1 MLIVFVL
8 YLKPVNDNRWLGA
21 PTTLRLSWS
30 RPPGSMM
37 RRSKAWPFLLHIY
50 IYIERERDRYVS
62 LSLSLSLYIYIYIHL
77 YLCTYG
83 AGRRPVE
90 GLPQPA
96 VTGHWA
102 CDGLLWAALP
112 RVCHRLRENRARF
125 DATAMHRTA
134 NLHTKILDFGGIDSS
149 IILILWGGIL
159 RSIWD
164 FPESLSQRIL
174 VG

>member
-62 LSLSLSLYIYIYIHL
+62 LSLSLSLYIYTPIFMYVW
-77 YLCTYG
+77 
-83 AGRRPVE
+83 RRSKACR
-90 GLPQPA
+90 GSA
-96 VTGHWA
+96 AASGHW
-102 CDGLLWAALP
+102 
-112 RVCHRLRENRARF
+112 
-125 DATAMHRTA
+125 
-134 NLHTKILDFGGIDSS
+134 
-149 IILILWGGIL
+149 
-159 RSIWD
+159 
-164 FPESLSQRIL
+164 SLSL
-174 VG
+174 